1 MNFNDFI
8 YQCILSIYIN
18 FNLFFF
24 TNYLLFQ
31 SILFSRRDDQNSTS
45 LYALTHEYTFQVKIN
60 SGPKIRELLTFGPPP
75 AKSMRTEYGA
85 LECTIEVVSDVDD
98 AINHIHKYGSNHT
111 DVIVTENTST
121 ATHFQRE
128 VDSAC
133 VFHNAS
139 TRFADGYRF
148 GLGAEVRYF
157 LTMEILIKNKKK
169 IIIY

>member
-1 MNFNDFI
+1 M
-8 YQCILSIYIN
+8 
-18 FNLFFF
+18 
-24 TNYLLFQ
+24 
-31 SILFSRRDDQNSTS
+31 
-45 LYALTHEYTFQVKIN
+45 KIN

-111 DVIVTENTST
+111 DVIVTENTNT
-121 ATHFQRE
+121 AAHFQRE

-139 TRFADGYRF
+139 SRFADGYRF
-148 GLGAEVRYF
+148 GLGAEVR
-157 LTMEILIKNKKK
+157 
-169 IIIY
+169 

>member
-1 MNFNDFI
+1 M
-8 YQCILSIYIN
+8 
-18 FNLFFF
+18 
-24 TNYLLFQ
+24 
-31 SILFSRRDDQNSTS
+31 
-45 LYALTHEYTFQVKIN
+45 KIN
-60 SGPKIRELLTFGPPP
+60 SGPKIRELLTFGPPA

-111 DVIVTENTST
+111 EAIVTEDTDT
-121 ATHFQRE
+121 AMYFQRE

-148 GLGAEVRYF
+148 GLGAEVR
-157 LTMEILIKNKKK
+157 LH
-169 IIIY
+169 

>member
-1 MNFNDFI
+1 M
-8 YQCILSIYIN
+8 
-18 FNLFFF
+18 
-24 TNYLLFQ
+24 
-31 SILFSRRDDQNSTS
+31 
-45 LYALTHEYTFQVKIN
+45 KIN
-60 SGPKIRELLTFGPPP
+60 SGPKIREILTFGPPA

-98 AINHIHKYGSNHT
+98 AINHIHKYGSSHT
-111 DVIVTENTST
+111 DVIVTEDTNT
-121 ATHFQRE
+121 AKHFQRE

-157 LTMEILIKNKKK
+157 LTTEI
-169 IIIY
+169 

>member
-1 MNFNDFI
+1 M
-8 YQCILSIYIN
+8 
-18 FNLFFF
+18 
-24 TNYLLFQ
+24 
-31 SILFSRRDDQNSTS
+31 
-45 LYALTHEYTFQVKIN
+45 KIN
-60 SGPKIRELLTFGPPP
+60 SGPKIRELLTFGPPA
-75 AKSMRTEYGA
+75 AKSMRTEYGS
-85 LECTIEVVSDVDD
+85 LECTIEVVSDIDD

-111 DVIVTENTST
+111 DVIVTENTNA

-157 LTMEILIKNKKK
+157 P
-169 IIIY
+169 